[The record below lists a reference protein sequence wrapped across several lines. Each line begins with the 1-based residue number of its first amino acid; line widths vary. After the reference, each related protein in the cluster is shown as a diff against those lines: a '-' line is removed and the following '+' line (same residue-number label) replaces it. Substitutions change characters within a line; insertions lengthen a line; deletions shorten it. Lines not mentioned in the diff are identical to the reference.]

1 MNKIITKCLRN
12 GKVTH
17 IFKMPQKLL
26 NDFELKF
33 VAWIKE
39 YVQKYGVAPTLERFQ
54 KEFVYFFPDDS
65 SDPIEDIFQD
75 ELKRKKNLY
84 LKTIISKNHES
95 INEGLDPTELVEDLH
110 KTFQTGEGLILS
122 TAGIDRTSYFE
133 PRKIFSFDVPFI
145 DRSTGGLAGGDLI
158 YIVGRPGSNKTTFSE
173 WLQIGW
179 SFEGLKI
186 LYVSN
191 ENSAYEVMPK
201 LDAFYGGFNPIK
213 FRTREWTDKDRQK
226 LKTVEH
232 ITKSIKGSILV
243 PSMPALTTIELLN
256 YIEETK
262 PDIVV
267 VDGVYLMN
275 DSNRS
280 VITHEDAAGVSRG
293 LKRIARKLEIP
304 IIGVIQANREAE
316 GDMVGRKSIAHT
328 DAYLQDAD
336 SIISVNKDLAG
347 VVTGQVIKSRWG
359 ATSLIDTFKI
369 EVDFENMEL
378 SFTEDSK
385 EIKVLDDKD
394 W

>member
-1 MNKIITKCLRN
+1 MNKIITKCLSS

-54 KEFVYFFPDDS
+54 KEFVYFFPDES
-65 SDPIEDIFQD
+65 SDPIEDIFQA
-75 ELKRKKNLY
+75 ELARKKNLY
-84 LKTIISKNHES
+84 FKATVSKNHEE
-95 INEGLDPTELVEDLH
+95 INEGKDPTELIEELH

-122 TAGIDRTSYFE
+122 TADFDRTSYFLE
-133 PRKIFSFDVPFI
+133 KRTFKFGIDFI
-145 DRSTGGLAGGDLI
+145 DRSTGGISGGDLI

-173 WLQIGW
+173 YLQIGW

-191 ENSAYEVMPK
+191 ENSAFEVMPK

-232 ITKSIKGSILV
+232 ITKNLKGSIVV
-243 PSMPALTTIELLN
+243 PSLPALTTIELLN

-262 PDIVV
+262 PDIVI

-304 IIGVIQANREAE
+304 IIGIIQANREAE

-328 DAYLQDAD
+328 DAYLQDGD
-336 SIISVNKDLAG
+336 SIISVNKDLTG

-378 SFTEDSK
+378 CFTDDTA
-385 EIKVLDDKD
+385 EIKVLDEKD